1 LAPVFKPFLMLANL
15 LLNVAPM
22 VTTYQIQ
29 TGQHS
34 GSSARLDWV
43 HVEPVGDGVT
53 VRPPNRFGRGLHVRM
68 HQTKSRTSPQSSPHT
83 SEANASV
90 R

>member
-1 LAPVFKPFLMLANL
+1 MTAVFSPFSTLANL
-15 LLNVAPM
+15 LLIVQPM

-34 GSSARLDWV
+34 GSSASLDWV
-43 HVEPVGDGVT
+43 HVEPVGEEVT
-53 VRPPNRFGRGLHVRM
+53 VRPPNRFGRGLNVRVRR
-68 HQTKSRTSPQSSPHT
+68 TKSRTSPQALPHT
-83 SEANASV
+83 SEVNASV